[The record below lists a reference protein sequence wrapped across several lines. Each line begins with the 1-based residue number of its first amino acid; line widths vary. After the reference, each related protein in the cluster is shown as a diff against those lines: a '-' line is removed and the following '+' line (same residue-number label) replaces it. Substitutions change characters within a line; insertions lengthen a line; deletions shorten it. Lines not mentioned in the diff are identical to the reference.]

1 MVLRN
6 NKPCCSDI
14 PIQVTLDSIYYGPGS
29 RVSCVARAV
38 SNQGDAGREHYS
50 LPVTISTE
58 EGMCLPRV
66 ADAIG
71 AEPYNARLRYT
82 GPADPDH
89 PNKIKLTVTMPHVG
103 KWFKTYTEWWRMY
116 YM

>member
-1 MVLRN
+1 
-6 NKPCCSDI
+6 
-14 PIQVTLDSIYYGPGS
+14 
-29 RVSCVARAV
+29 
-38 SNQGDAGREHYS
+38 
-50 LPVTISTE
+50 
-58 EGMCLPRV
+58 MCLPRV

-103 KWFKTYTEWWRMY
+103 KWLKIFTVPVLQKNEKKCSNQVDQLY
-116 YM
+116 

>member
-1 MVLRN
+1 MFIVQ
-6 NKPCCSDI
+6 I
-14 PIQVTLDSIYYGPGS
+14 TLDSIYYGPGS

-38 SNQGDAGREHYS
+38 SNHGDPGREHYS
-50 LPVTISTE
+50 LPVVISKD

-82 GPADPDH
+82 GPADPDY

-103 KWFKTYTEWWRMY
+103 KLSNDGTEAMN
-116 YM
+116 